1 MCITEL
7 SIQIMFVVDD
17 KTILTTITNEK
28 KKHLMRLFTELVTFL
43 FERDQTAKKQ
53 LKRWK
58 FSEHL

>member
-1 MCITEL
+1 M
-7 SIQIMFVVDD
+7 
-17 KTILTTITNEK
+17 KK